1 MNHLLKKEFFVSERL
16 HLFEDALRQFL
27 DDDTLMQ
34 YSTNY
39 MCTALKRCFD
49 WSGWWNYLFTDLF
62 RIETMLLL
70 ELLTD
75 TKSHWQGEVTM
86 MKKTLLITFYAML
99 ACCSWNR
106 LCAEDPPRNQCTQW
120 AKIAIKVCCLST
132 TFTCQRRPHLDSLL
146 LFLPWSIRV
155 VTLNI
160 NIA

>member
-16 HLFEDALRQFL
+16 HLFEDALRQLL

-75 TKSHWQGEVTM
+75 TKSHWQREVTM

-99 ACCSWNR
+99 TCCSWNR

-120 AKIAIKVCCLST
+120 AKHANKCLLSEYIPIYIYIYIYAYMYDYIFWNT
-132 TFTCQRRPHLDSLL
+132 HTHTNKNL
-146 LFLPWSIRV
+146 
-155 VTLNI
+155 T
-160 NIA
+160 